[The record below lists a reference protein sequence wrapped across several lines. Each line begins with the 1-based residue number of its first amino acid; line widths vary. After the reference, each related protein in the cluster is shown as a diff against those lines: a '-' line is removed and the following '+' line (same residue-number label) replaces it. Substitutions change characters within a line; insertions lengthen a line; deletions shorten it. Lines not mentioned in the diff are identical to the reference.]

1 MFNLSLERLLYI
13 VPAIIVALT
22 FHEYAH
28 ARVAKA
34 FGDPTA
40 QDAGRLTLNP
50 LKHLD
55 PVGTL
60 LLIVAGFGWAKP
72 VPINPWYFQGSRKK
86 KIMAVSVA
94 GPLMNLLEAVVGAGV
109 MSLMVHFTSG
119 NSSVMQW
126 LLYFL
131 FYYVQIN
138 VVLAVFNLIPV
149 PPLDGSKILAG
160 LLPDSKMNVI
170 LGLERYG
177 FAILLLLVFIPNILG
192 WFGLPEIDIL
202 GAIITKPAY
211 WIING
216 IFSLM
221 GIPIQL

>member
-1 MFNLSLERLLYI
+1 MFDIPWERLIYLL
-13 VPAIIVALT
+13 PAIIVALT

-28 ARVAKA
+28 ARVAYA
-34 FGDPTA
+34 LGDPTA
-40 QDAGRLTLNP
+40 REAGRLTLNP

-72 VPINPWYFQGSRKK
+72 VPVNPWYFQGNRKK
-86 KIMAVSVA
+86 KIMAVSLA
-94 GPLMNLLEAVVGAGV
+94 GPLMNLLEAVAGAGV
-109 MSLMVHFTSG
+109 MSLLWHFIRSDSG
-119 NSSVMQW
+119 LMQG

-160 LLPDSKMNVI
+160 LLPDRSMNLV

-177 FAILLLLVFIPNILG
+177 FVILLVLVFVPGLLVR
-192 WFGLPEIDIL
+192 FGLPRIDIL
-202 GAIITKPAY
+202 GVLIGKPAF

-216 IFSLM
+216 IYTLVGM
-221 GIPIQL
+221 G